1 MENARMLDERL
12 RKIIREIGSRTGEEV
27 KSLVVDDI
35 IREVEAVIAR
45 NNERQ
50 LIRLLTMMKKSLDEK

>member
-27 KSLVVDDI
+27 KSLVVNDI